1 MYADER
7 EGDRGRVGR
16 IGVRLICCAMR
27 YLAST
32 VRTVHHHSSSR
43 SQEEASR
50 VAGGNCIG
58 CRSCRLLVVIYNLLL
73 LLNSSQTVTVSCF
86 WPVCSLKTSLSRA
99 HACANQAQAPPYAYV
114 HFSLAIASKRDG
126 CMTSYTFSE
135 LGNSCP
141 IMSRGSIWPMD
152 GDLRR
157 YTCMHGHG

>member
-16 IGVRLICCAMR
+16 SGVRLICCAMR
-27 YLAST
+27 YLPST
-32 VRTVHHHSSSR
+32 VRTVQYHHHHSSSR

-86 WPVCSLKTSLSRA
+86 WPVCSLKTS
-99 HACANQAQAPPYAYV
+99 P
-114 HFSLAIASKRDG
+114 SLAHVCLSALVHAQ
-126 CMTSYTFSE
+126 T
-135 LGNSCP
+135 
-141 IMSRGSIWPMD
+141 
-152 GDLRR
+152 RR
-157 YTCMHGHG
+157 KHPHMHMCIFP